1 MKLRLLFA
9 LLISLGLY
17 LQASTITFSNE
28 EERGCSEDDF
38 SIESIV
44 EENSTEP
51 SCG

>member
-1 MKLRLLFA
+1 MKLKALF
-9 LLISLGLY
+9 LFLISLGLY
-17 LQASTITFSNE
+17 LNASTVTFSNE